1 LGKTISEKIISDHA
15 GSSVAAGETTI
26 VRVDWAFT
34 HDASGPLVLKQ
45 LKELGIEHVAD
56 PSKTIIFIDHA
67 VPSPQ
72 KDLTNNQS
80 LLRKFASQEGCHFCE
95 AGTGICHQVM
105 AERFASPGQI
115 IVGTDSHTVMA
126 GALGAFA
133 TGMGAT
139 DIAVSMALRKTW
151 LRVPETYKIIVDGS
165 LAEGVYSKDIILHLI
180 GLLGADGA
188 TYKSLEFHG
197 KAIEEM
203 PMNERFV
210 LSNMVVE
217 GGAKA
222 GLIPSDEITR
232 SYLSSRG
239 RDETFVPV
247 TSDSDATFE
256 RVIEIDSSDLQ
267 PMIALPHA
275 VDTVKPIDDIGE
287 VKVDA
292 VFIGSCTNA
301 RLEDLQIAAAIL
313 GGKKVAQGTRLLVT
327 PASAEVYAKA
337 FKNGTIN
344 TLIEAGAMITPSG
357 CGMCFGALGGVPAD
371 GEVVLGTT
379 NRNFQGRMGNPK
391 AFTYLSSPAVA
402 AATALTG
409 RITHPKEVK

>member
-1 LGKTISEKIISDHA
+1 MGKTISEKIISDHA

-26 VRVDWAFT
+26 VKIDWVFT

-45 LKELGIEHVAD
+45 LKELGVEHLAD

-115 IVGTDSHTVMA
+115 VVGTDSHTVMA

-133 TGMGAT
+133 TGIGAT
-139 DIAVSMALRKTW
+139 DVAVSMALQKTW
-151 LRVPETYKIIVDGS
+151 LRVPETYKVIVDGH
-165 LAEGVYSKDIILHLI
+165 LAEGVYSKDIILYLI

-188 TYKSLEFHG
+188 TYKSIEFHG

-217 GGAKA
+217 AGAKA
-222 GLIPSDEITR
+222 GPIPSDEVTK
-232 SYLSSRG
+232 SYLNSRG
-239 RDETFVPV
+239 REETFVPV
-247 TSDSDATFE
+247 TSDGDATFE
-256 RVIEIDSSDLQ
+256 RVIEIDSGNLQ
-267 PMIALPHA
+267 PMISLPHA

-287 VKVDA
+287 VKVDT

-301 RLEDLQIAAAIL
+301 RLEDLKIAAAIL
-313 GGKKVAQGTRLLVT
+313 EGKKVAQGTRLLVT
-327 PASAEVYAKA
+327 PASAEVYAEA
-337 FKNGTIN
+337 FKDGTIG
-344 TLIEAGAMITPSG
+344 TLMEAGAMITPSG

-409 RITHPKEVK
+409 IITHPKEVK

>member
-1 LGKTISEKIISDHA
+1 MGKTISEKIISDHA

-327 PASAEVYAKA
+327 PASAEIYAKA

>member
-26 VRVDWAFT
+26 VKIDWVFT

-45 LKELGIEHVAD
+45 LKELGVEHLAD

-115 IVGTDSHTVMA
+115 VVGTDSHTVMA

-133 TGMGAT
+133 TGIGAT
-139 DIAVSMALRKTW
+139 DVAVSMALQKTW
-151 LRVPETYKIIVDGS
+151 LRVPETYKVIVDGH
-165 LAEGVYSKDIILHLI
+165 LAEGVYSKDIILYLI

-188 TYKSLEFHG
+188 TYKSIEFHG

-217 GGAKA
+217 AGAKA
-222 GLIPSDEITR
+222 GPIPSDEVTK
-232 SYLSSRG
+232 SYLNSRG
-239 RDETFVPV
+239 REETFVPV
-247 TSDSDATFE
+247 TSDGDATFE
-256 RVIEIDSSDLQ
+256 RVIEIDSGNLQ
-267 PMIALPHA
+267 PMISLPHA

-287 VKVDA
+287 VKVDT
-292 VFIGSCTNA
+292 VFIG
-301 RLEDLQIAAAIL
+301 
-313 GGKKVAQGTRLLVT
+313 RLLVT
-327 PASAEVYAKA
+327 PASAEVYAEA
-337 FKNGTIN
+337 FKDGTIG
-344 TLIEAGAMITPSG
+344 TLMEAGAMITPSG

-409 RITHPKEVK
+409 IITHPKEVK

>member
-1 LGKTISEKIISDHA
+1 MGKTISEKIISDHA